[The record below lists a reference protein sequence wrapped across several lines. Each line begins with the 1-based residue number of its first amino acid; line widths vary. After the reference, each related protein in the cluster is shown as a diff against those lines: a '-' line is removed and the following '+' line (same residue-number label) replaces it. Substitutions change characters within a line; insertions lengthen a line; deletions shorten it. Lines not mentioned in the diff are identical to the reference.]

1 MLTLFPD
8 ILFLAPLAVA
18 LLRVVAGLNFLYIAY
33 RLIVTREE
41 IGRLRAPIIGRMR
54 SWKIWFAAV
63 CTFIVGALLI
73 VGLWTQAVAIIGFLI
88 ATKHLVGTKMYP
100 DVLPLSAGAN
110 LWLSIVCVALT
121 VMGAGVYGI
130 DLPL

>member
-33 RLIVTREE
+33 RIIVTREE

-54 SWKIWFAAV
+54 SWMIWFAAV

-73 VGLWTQAVAIIGFLI
+73 VGLWTQAIAIVVFLI
-88 ATKHLVGTKMYP
+88 ATKHLVGTKMYS
-100 DVLPLSAGAN
+100 DVLPLSSGAN
-110 LWLSIVCVALT
+110 LWLSIVCAALI